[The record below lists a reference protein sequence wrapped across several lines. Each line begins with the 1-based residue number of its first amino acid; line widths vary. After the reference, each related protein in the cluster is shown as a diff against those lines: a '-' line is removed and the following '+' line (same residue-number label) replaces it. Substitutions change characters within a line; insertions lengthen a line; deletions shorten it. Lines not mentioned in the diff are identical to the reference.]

1 MRTAEH
7 DRALDIAIR
16 LMDSDTSVYLVI
28 MERMRSLSKDD
39 QRDLFELSCE
49 HVVAESAEI
58 QADIKRTMGEI
69 LRQTPLRVRE
79 LPPAKAP
86 GPKLQKWID
95 YIGARIRDTRKQA
108 KLTQIQLA
116 ETSGVPQSYISRV
129 EIGKLSP
136 SHLAVEKIA
145 KALGKPTCYFDPSAD

>member
-1 MRTAEH
+1 MSTAEH
-7 DRALDIAIR
+7 DRALDIAVR
-16 LMDSDTSVYLVI
+16 SMDSDTFAYLVI

-69 LRQTPLRVRE
+69 LRQIPLRVRE
-79 LPPAKAP
+79 LPLAEAP

-95 YIGARIRDTRKQA
+95 DIGVKIRKARKEA
-108 KLTQIQLA
+108 KLTQPQLA
-116 ETSGVPQSYISRV
+116 EASGVPQSYISRV
-129 EIGKLSP
+129 ENGKLSP
-136 SHLAVEKIA
+136 SHVAVEKLA
-145 KALGKPTCYFDPSAD
+145 KALGKPTGFFDPSAD